1 MLCAEKVENHTLL
14 LTLKHEKAS
23 GVLELSTG
31 SSWCDAR
38 ESLTVNTHKGIY
50 EMEQMESLQFRS
62 KQSTLMGVPIEKVLP
77 KPSVRIDLLNRNNF
91 VPTIQ
96 NNQIVT
102 QGYFHTIKSF
112 VDAVEGGTSPTAQS
126 LESMI
131 DTYSL
136 LEAVRAS
143 LGINSY

>member
-1 MLCAEKVENHTLL
+1 
-14 LTLKHEKAS
+14 
-23 GVLELSTG
+23 
-31 SSWCDAR
+31 
-38 ESLTVNTHKGIY
+38 
-50 EMEQMESLQFRS
+50 MEQMESLQFRS
-62 KQSTLMGVPIEKVLP
+62 KQSTLMGVPMEKVLP

-102 QGYFHTIKSF
+102 QGYLHTIKSF

-143 LGINSY
+143 LGI